1 MGTCPAMMRKSRQA
15 RLAVD
20 IGGTFTDVAL
30 EIGGRHVT
38 TKVLTTPA
46 APEEGV
52 LEAIAKVV
60 AQAGVAP
67 GDVGIIIHGTTLA
80 TNAVIERKGAKTAL
94 VVTEGQRDSVEM
106 AQENRFEQY
115 DVNLDRPMPLVPR
128 RLRWP

>member
-1 MGTCPAMMRKSRQA
+1 MTRKSRQA

-52 LEAIAKVV
+52 LEALAKVV

-67 GDVGIIIHGTTLA
+67 GDV
-80 TNAVIERKGAKTAL
+80 
-94 VVTEGQRDSVEM
+94 
-106 AQENRFEQY
+106 
-115 DVNLDRPMPLVPR
+115 
-128 RLRWP
+128 